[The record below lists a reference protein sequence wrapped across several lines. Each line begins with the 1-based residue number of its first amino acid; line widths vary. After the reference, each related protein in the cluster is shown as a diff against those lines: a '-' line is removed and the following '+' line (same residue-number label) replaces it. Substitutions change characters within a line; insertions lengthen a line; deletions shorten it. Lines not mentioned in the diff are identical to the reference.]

1 MSKKRKVQWTELD
14 AQEFERL
21 RLKYDAGPLTSD
33 DEQSTFNCLF
43 QRYGEHLYET
53 DIRFKEAV
61 DITSAGFTAV
71 EQLKS
76 SGIQIT
82 KNQREAMV
90 RPFFQEALERFLG
103 KVQ

>member
-1 MSKKRKVQWTELD
+1 MSKKRKVQWTDHD

-21 RLKYDAGPLTSD
+21 RLKHDAGPLTSD
-33 DEQSTFNCLF
+33 EQSTFNNLF

-61 DITSAGFTAV
+61 DITSAGLTAV
-71 EQLKS
+71 SQLES
-76 SGIQIT
+76 GGIQIT
-82 KNQREAMV
+82 KDQRSAMV